1 MKSNNLAFY
10 LAHAVSVAGAAA
22 GAAAEIPPAAAS
34 PLAEAATKTRT
45 KIWSTTES
53 SVTFNQWIYPHKA
66 TLYTTK
72 TVTSFEPRPTFTSY
86 PGTVIQT
93 VISHVRLEDRYTYSD
108 GRTTTSTTAYVA
120 TVPETWV
127 VSKPTA
133 AAKPLTGTRP
143 GSLACKEN
151 KDGSSCHSPAQ
162 NEDPICQAAGLKT
175 GCQGQCVRHEEDD
188 EWWCYM
194 MHQRDYV
201 YPELRMGRAC
211 WGAGLRFRQL
221 NVPCLEGDLGMG
233 CVACEGLDYT
243 WGAVNWEGP
252 EARD

>member
-1 MKSNNLAFY
+1 MKSYNLAFY
-10 LAHAVSVAGAAA
+10 LTPVVSVAGSPAAP
-22 GAAAEIPPAAAS
+22 AALETAPAAAS
-34 PLAEAATKTRT
+34 PLAEAPTKTQT

-53 SVTFNQWIYPHKA
+53 SVTYNQWINPYKA

-72 TVTSFEPRPTFTSY
+72 TVTSFEPRPTFASY

-93 VISHVRLEDRYTYSD
+93 VVSRVRLEDRYTYSD
-108 GRTTTSTTAYVA
+108 GRTTTSTTSYVV

-127 VSKPTA
+127 VSKPTP
-133 AAKPLTGTRP
+133 AAKPLTGA
-143 GSLACKEN
+143 GSLSCEEN
-151 KDGSSCHSPAQ
+151 KDRPTCHSSAQ
-162 NEDPICQAAGLKT
+162 QEDPLCQAAGLKT
-175 GCQGQCVRHEEDD
+175 GCQGQCVRHEEED

-201 YPELRMGRAC
+201 HPEMRMGRAC
-211 WGAGLRFRQL
+211 WGAGLRYRQL
-221 NVPCLEGDLGMG
+221 NVPCLESDLGMG